1 MEVATRIKKL
11 PPYLFA
17 QIEQKIAEE
26 KKKGREILDLGIGDP
41 DLATPPFIIEKLC
54 EEARKSQ
61 NHRYPSYRGLYKFR
75 EAVAEWYLRRFG
87 VKLDPEREVVS
98 LIGSKEGIAHFA
110 WCVVDPGD
118 IVLAS
123 DPGYPVYKIGTMLAG
138 GIPLELPLLPEND
151 FLPDFSR
158 FPREVL
164 EKTRLVF
171 INYPNNPTSQVAS
184 LDFFKKVVEL
194 AQRYNFI
201 IAHDLAYSE
210 IAFDGYRAPS
220 ILEVEGA
227 QEVAIEFHSLSKTF
241 NMTGWRIGFAV
252 GNEQLIEALG
262 RIKTNVDSGIFNAIQ
277 WAGVEALSR
286 TEEVLEWLLPIYRKR
301 RDLVVRTL
309 SRVGIEIKPPR
320 ATFYVWIPV
329 PSGFDSLGFAN
340 FLLDKAGV
348 VVTPGIGF
356 GRYGEGFV
364 RISLTTPD
372 TILEKAMNRVE
383 EALRRY

>member
-123 DPGYPVYKIGTMLAG
+123 DPGYPVYKIGTVLAG

-184 LDFFKKVVEL
+184 LVFFKKVVEL

>member
-26 KKKGREILDLGIGDP
+26 KQKGREILDLGIGDP
-41 DLATPPFIIEKLC
+41 DLPTPSFIIEKLC
-54 EEARKSQ
+54 EEAQKPQ
-61 NHRYPSYRGLYKFR
+61 NHRYPSYRGLYRFR

-158 FPREVL
+158 FPQEVL
-164 EKTRLVF
+164 EKTRLIF

-184 LDFFKKVVEL
+184 LDFFKEVVEL
-194 AQRYNFI
+194 ARRYNFI

-210 IAFDGYRAPS
+210 ISFDGYRAPS

-227 QEVAIEFHSLSKTF
+227 REVAIEFHSLSKTF

-252 GNEQLIEALG
+252 GNAKLIEALG

-277 WAGVEALSR
+277 WAGVEALAR
-286 TEEVLEWLLPIYRKR
+286 TEEVLKWLLPVYQKR
-301 RDLVVRTL
+301 RDLVVSAL
-309 SRVGIEIKPPR
+309 SRAGIEVKPPR

-348 VVTPGIGF
+348 VVTPGTGF

-372 TILEKAMNRVE
+372 AVLERAMSRIE
-383 EALRRY
+383 EALNQ

>member
-1 MEVATRIKKL
+1 MEVATRIRKL

-41 DLATPPFIIEKLC
+41 DLPTPSFIVDKLC
-54 EEARKSQ
+54 EEARKPQ
-61 NHRYPSYRGLYKFR
+61 NHRYPSYRGLYEFR
-75 EAVAEWYLRRFG
+75 KAVAEWYLRRFG

-110 WCVVDPGD
+110 WCVVDPGS

-123 DPGYPVYKIGTMLAG
+123 DPGYPVYKIGSMLAG

-151 FLPDFSR
+151 FLPDFGR
-158 FPREVL
+158 FPQEVL

-184 LDFFKKVVEL
+184 LDFFKEVVEL
-194 AQRYNFI
+194 ARRYNFI

-227 QEVAIEFHSLSKTF
+227 REVAIEFHSLSKTF

-301 RDLVVRTL
+301 RDLVVKTL
-309 SRVGIEIKPPR
+309 ARVGIEIKPPR

-340 FLLDKAGV
+340 FLLDRAGV

-356 GRYGEGFV
+356 GRHGEGFV

-383 EALRRY
+383 EALIR

>member
-1 MEVATRIKKL
+1 MEVATRIRKL

-26 KKKGREILDLGIGDP
+26 KEKGREILDLGIGDP
-41 DLATPPFIIEKLC
+41 DLPTPSFIVDKLC
-54 EEARKSQ
+54 EEARKPQ
-61 NHRYPSYRGLYKFR
+61 NHRYPSYRGLYEFR
-75 EAVAEWYLRRFG
+75 KAVAEWYLRRFG

-110 WCVVDPGD
+110 WCAVDPGD

-123 DPGYPVYKIGTMLAG
+123 DPGYPVYKIGSMLAG

-158 FPREVL
+158 FPQEVL

-184 LDFFKKVVEL
+184 LDFFKEVVEL
-194 AQRYNFI
+194 ARRYNFI

-227 QEVAIEFHSLSKTF
+227 REVAIEFHSLSKTF

-252 GNEQLIEALG
+252 GNEKLIEALG

-286 TEEVLEWLLPIYRKR
+286 TEEVLEWLLPIYQKR

-309 SRVGIEIKPPR
+309 SKVGIEIKPPK
-320 ATFYVWIPV
+320 ATLYVWIPI
-329 PSGFDSLGFAN
+329 PLGFNSLDFAN

-372 TILEKAMNRVE
+372 AVLEKAMNRVE